1 MGAGGLAVE
10 CSIFYMA
17 RRLDTIAARALRA
30 ASVSVVAVA
39 LSIVMTWPLASGFG
53 RLGRT
58 TTMDGL
64 YSIWN
69 ISWVAH
75 ALVSDPAHLLDANIF
90 SPHRRALTFSEANLL
105 GGVVATP
112 VWWLTGN
119 AYAAHNTALIF
130 AFCSALVGTWLLV
143 RRLTGSSAAAA
154 PAAILFAFCP
164 YLFSHSAH
172 IQLLMAGGIPLAM
185 LALPRLCDNPSP
197 RRGVVLGLTL
207 GGQALACAYYGIF
220 AGLMVGYGA
229 LFLAASRRLWTVG
242 RFWVALAIG
251 AGTSIA
257 VVFPFFLPYLTMQR
271 EEGFRRSLADAVR
284 YSAPP
289 ASYLASPAHA
299 HQWLIPIARRWGWRA
314 DEVLFPGLLALTLG
328 AAGLAVAIR
337 TRRPLSGP
345 AVADREAA
353 LLYASMGLVSAWAS
367 LGPPAGLYTAM
378 FHSIPLFTFLRAPSR
393 FGLIVAF

>member
-1 MGAGGLAVE
+1 MGARGLAVE

-17 RRLDTIAARALRA
+17 RRLDTIAARTLRA
-30 ASVSVVAVA
+30 ASVCVVAVA

-130 AFCSALVGTWLLV
+130 AFCSTLVGTWLLV
-143 RRLTGSSAAAA
+143 RRLTASRAAAA

-164 YLFSHSAH
+164 YFFSHSAH

-185 LALPRLCDNPSP
+185 LALHRLCDSPSP

-257 VVFPFFLPYLTMQR
+257 VVFPFFLPYVSMQR

-284 YSAPP
+284 YSAPA

-299 HQWLIPIARRWGWRA
+299 HQWLIPVARSLGWHGQ
-314 DEVLFPGLLALTLG
+314 EVLFPGLLALALG
-328 AAGLAVAIR
+328 AAGFGIAIR
-337 TRRPLSGP
+337 MRRAPREP
-345 AVADREAA
+345 AGGDRE
-353 LLYASMGLVSAWAS
+353 
-367 LGPPAGLYTAM
+367 T
-378 FHSIPLFTFLRAPSR
+378 
-393 FGLIVAF
+393 